1 MKFRYFLFDCKY
13 TEISWIVRNNFD
25 YNKCKSLEGG
35 GGKENNARN
44 WNILSA
50 FREITSSSL

>member
-35 GGKENNARN
+35 RK
-44 WNILSA
+44 IM
-50 FREITSSSL
+50 RETGTSCPHFAK